1 MGKLLACLD
10 NKNNDDMSE
19 IIDNIPLDSAS
30 TTPNHPCI
38 STYKNSTPM
47 IDNLSI
53 KSISKSNKTK
63 SSKKIVKKVS
73 KKIVK
78 PIKNGNN
85 KNEVV
90 YKRTNNSKLHQ
101 NVSIINKKKRNNK
114 QKVLNNNNMNKDNN

>member
-90 YKRTNNSKLHQ
+90 YKRTNNKKKIISKNTNNRKLHQ

-114 QKVLNNNNMNKDNN
+114 Q